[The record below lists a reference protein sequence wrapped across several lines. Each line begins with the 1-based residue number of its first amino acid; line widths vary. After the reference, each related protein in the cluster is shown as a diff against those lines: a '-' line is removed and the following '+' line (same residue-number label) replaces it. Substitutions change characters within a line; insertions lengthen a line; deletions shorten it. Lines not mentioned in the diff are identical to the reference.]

1 MILDTAVSNV
11 PLRIGI
17 GVILCLVLVATGV
30 GTGAA
35 QATTT
40 NVTVDGEPLTN
51 SGERIVLEDPTAN
64 VSVESSDPID
74 LIEIRVNGEIRN
86 SYRPDNRSFEQS
98 VSLALDPNE
107 NTVEVIAR
115 GDSVSTF
122 KTTLTKNTAAPRVRY
137 TSPFS
142 TTVLGGPEN
151 ETNVSS
157 GQVTLAGDFHTV
169 SEVDRVQIERTHIV
183 ETEDKNE
190 DNQTDRK
197 LYRITDPGDSFS
209 QDLLLGNGKN
219 EIVARYTDTNGRT
232 NTDSFD
238 LIVDDATDPNITL
251 NTPDKSYTDSVRIR
265 GEIRDE
271 TKLDRVAINRTS
283 NNASQVLLTS
293 SGTEP
298 NRERLSYTLDTEV
311 NLYNDNDDNE
321 FRLVAEDAA
330 GNVQERT
337 FTVEYDPTPQVTLS
351 ENTTNTTT
359 ETVRVVGNVSEAQIS
374 RVTLETI
381 DTRSGKRLDISR
393 VYDAGLTTATVEF
406 DQQLTAVPE
415 ETVVNILVE
424 YENGQYTH
432 SITPVVS
439 TPQESTADEEVAE
452 GSDESTVDNS
462 TDADEAESSNG
473 TNGVVNAA
481 EPGSDDDEPTD
492 DDEGASPTL
501 IPIRTREAF
510 GGVVIVGTIYL
521 LGHWT

>member
-1 MILDTAVSNV
+1 M
-11 PLRIGI
+11 
-17 GVILCLVLVATGV
+17 
-30 GTGAA
+30 
-35 QATTT
+35 
-40 NVTVDGEPLTN
+40 TVDGEPLTN

-298 NRERLSYTLDTEV
+298 NRERLSYM
-311 NLYNDNDDNE
+311 
-321 FRLVAEDAA
+321 
-330 GNVQERT
+330 
-337 FTVEYDPTPQVTLS
+337 PC
-351 ENTTNTTT
+351 
-359 ETVRVVGNVSEAQIS
+359 
-374 RVTLETI
+374 
-381 DTRSGKRLDISR
+381 
-393 VYDAGLTTATVEF
+393 
-406 DQQLTAVPE
+406 
-415 ETVVNILVE
+415 
-424 YENGQYTH
+424 
-432 SITPVVS
+432 
-439 TPQESTADEEVAE
+439 
-452 GSDESTVDNS
+452 
-462 TDADEAESSNG
+462 
-473 TNGVVNAA
+473 
-481 EPGSDDDEPTD
+481 
-492 DDEGASPTL
+492 
-501 IPIRTREAF
+501 
-510 GGVVIVGTIYL
+510 
-521 LGHWT
+521 

>member
-17 GVILCLVLVATGV
+17 GVILCLVLVGTGV
-30 GTGAA
+30 GMGAA

-40 NVTVDGEPLTN
+40 NVTVNGEPLAN
-51 SGERIVLEDPTAN
+51 SGERVVLEDPTAN
-64 VSVESSDPID
+64 VSVESADPIN

-86 SYRPDNRSFEQS
+86 SYRPDTRSFEQAVPLS
-98 VSLALDPNE
+98 LDPNE

-157 GQVTLAGDFHTV
+157 GQVTLAGDLHTV
-169 SEVDRVQIERTHIV
+169 SEVDRIQIERTHVV
-183 ETEDKNE
+183 ETEDE
-190 DNQTDRK
+190 GNQTDRK
-197 LYRITDPGDSFS
+197 LYRITDPGDSFL

-238 LIVDDATDPNITL
+238 LMVDDATDPNISL
-251 NTPDKSYTDSVRIR
+251 KAPDKSYTDSVRIR
-265 GEIRDE
+265 GEISDE

-293 SGTEP
+293 SGPEP
-298 NRERLSYTLDTEV
+298 DRERLSYTLDTEV
-311 NLYNDNDDNE
+311 NLFNDNDDNE
-321 FRLVAEDAA
+321 FRLVAEDAT
-330 GNVQERT
+330 GNVQERI
-337 FTVEYDPTPQVTLS
+337 FTVEYDPTPQVILT

-359 ETVRVVGNVSEAQIS
+359 ETVHVVGNVSKAQVS
-374 RVTLETI
+374 RVTIETI
-381 DTRSGKRLDISR
+381 DTRSGKRLDITR
-393 VYDAGLTTATVEF
+393 VYDAGLTTAAVEF

-415 ETVVNILVE
+415 ETVVNILVT
-424 YENGQYTH
+424 YENGQYTR
-432 SITPVVS
+432 SVSPVIS
-439 TPQESTADEEVAE
+439 TPQETTADDEVAE
-452 GSDESTVDNS
+452 DSDESTVDNS
-462 TDADEAESSNG
+462 SDTNTPESGNG
-473 TNGVVNAA
+473 TSGVVSAV
-481 EPGSDDDEPTD
+481 EPGSDSGEPTD
-492 DDEGASPTL
+492 DDEGGLPTL

-521 LGHWT
+521 FEHWT